1 MANRIFESPHTP
13 TDSTSCSLNS
23 IENKIIKLDE
33 VSQSRGE
40 KVVLCHGHFNIIHPG
55 HIRYLDYARQ
65 QASKLVVSI
74 EGEAS
79 FLNSDRKYH
88 FSEAERAAGV
98 AAIQTVDLVVLLGE
112 GNLEKLIKVLNPAV
126 LVLGK
131 EFESERD
138 DQVRDAVQLMKRQGG
153 ETLFHAGET
162 HYASADLLRDNLPNL
177 HNQHI
182 KQYKLAC
189 NQQKIKTEELL
200 ECIDKFE
207 EASLLVIGDTI
218 IDQYV
223 ACDPL
228 GMSAEAPVVVMR
240 ELDTR
245 EYAGGAAVVAMHV
258 SALGAKCRF
267 ISVVGRDNNANLVSQ
282 ELDRLKVEYTLIED
296 SSRPTTFKIRYLVEN
311 QKMFRVS
318 RLKEHGLPKP
328 VEEKVIK
335 ELKDSAP
342 KVKAILISDFV
353 YGVITPRILET
364 ITELSSKHSLLVFGD
379 LQCSSQ
385 VGNVSK
391 FKNFDLICPT
401 ERESRI
407 ALATQDEGIEWVA
420 NTLMEKTNSRN
431 LVMKLGRE
439 GFIAYES
446 ETDGF
451 INRQH
456 FPALCINPVD
466 VSGAGDSLLA
476 ALSAGLCSGATLM
489 QSSAIGAGMA
499 SLAVQQVGNIPVSH
513 QRLKNY
519 IRQI

>member
-1 MANRIFESPHTP
+1 MSQNAGES
-13 TDSTSCSLNS
+13 
-23 IENKIIKLDE
+23 
-33 VSQSRGE
+33 
-40 KVVLCHGHFNIIHPG
+40 VVLCHGHFNIIHPG

-65 QASKLVVSI
+65 QGSKLLVSI
-74 EGEAS
+74 QGDAS
-79 FLNSDRKYH
+79 FNNSERKHH
-88 FSEAERAAGV
+88 FSEDERATGV
-98 AAIQTVDLVVLLGE
+98 ASIQTVDQVVLLSE
-112 GNLEKLIKVLNPAV
+112 GNLEKLIKLLKPAV

-131 EFESERD
+131 EFEYERD
-138 DQVRDAVQLMKRQGG
+138 DQVRAAVELMKKQGG
-153 ETLFHAGET
+153 KILFHAGET

-182 KQYKLAC
+182 KQYKQAC
-189 NQQKIKTEELL
+189 NQQKIKMEGLL
-200 ECIDKFE
+200 ECIDEFE
-207 EASLLVIGDTI
+207 DASLLVIGDTI

-223 ACDPL
+223 ACDAL
-228 GMSAEAPVVVMR
+228 GMSAEAPVVVVR

-267 ISVVGRDNNANLVSQ
+267 LSVVGQDNNANLVSQ
-282 ELDRLKVEYTLIED
+282 ELDHLHVKHSLIED
-296 SSRPTTFKIRYLVEN
+296 SSRPTTLKIRYLVDN
-311 QKMFRVS
+311 QKIFRVS
-318 RLKEHGLPKP
+318 RLKEHGLPKQ
-328 VEEKVIK
+328 VEDRIIK
-335 ELKDSAP
+335 ELKETISE
-342 KVKAILISDFV
+342 VQGILISDFV
-353 YGVITPRILET
+353 YGVITPRVLEA
-364 ITELSSKHSLLVFGD
+364 ITELSKQHSLLVFGD

-407 ALATQDEGIEWVA
+407 ALASQDEGVEWVA

-446 ETDGF
+446 KSDGF
-451 INRQH
+451 VNRQH
-456 FPALCINPVD
+456 FPALSINPVD

-476 ALSAGLCSGATLM
+476 ALSVGLCSGATLM

-499 SLAVQQVGNIPVSH
+499 SLVVQQVGNIPVLN
-513 QRLKNY
+513 QQLKNY
-519 IRQI
+519 LKQI